1 MSMPISNSLGVQMCM
16 SSDYKSGATTNYY
29 GAAAAPAYTAPQQSY
44 YHSQNHGSSL
54 IRARPRSGKT
64 AITLQEN
71 IFHWNLS
78 FAFSL
83 MANSLNLNPVYYY
96 TLRNLLLLN
105 LIIKNQ
111 QSNFANVK
119 FREFDL
125 SEPGR

>member
-64 AITLQEN
+64 AITLQEKD
-71 IFHWNLS
+71 FLLQFKFCV
-78 FAFSL
+78 FAYGKFIKFKS
-83 MANSLNLNPVYYY
+83 S
-96 TLRNLLLLN
+96 LLLN
-105 LIIKNQ
+105 
-111 QSNFANVK
+111 S
-119 FREFDL
+119 
-125 SEPGR
+125 